1 MIKSHVF
8 RNKFTDLLALSVLGM
23 ALLLFSTGCSSAQ
36 YSSPR
41 TDDYLKAKDLFER
54 GRYEEAAQHYQT
66 YLREQPNSR
75 LHEVILFR
83 LGQCYRHMNNFTEAR
98 ASFQALIERYQSGF
112 WVEQAQQEL
121 AEIP

>member
-1 MIKSHVF
+1 
-8 RNKFTDLLALSVLGM
+8 M
-23 ALLLFSTGCSSAQ
+23 ALLLFFAGCSSGR

-41 TDDYLKAKDLFER
+41 TDNYLKAKDLFER
-54 GRYEEAAQHYQT
+54 GRYEEAAQYYQT
-66 YLREQPNSR
+66 YLQDQPNSR
-75 LHEVILFR
+75 LQEVILFR
-83 LGQCYRHMNNFTEAR
+83 LGQCYRQMNNFTEAR